1 MMSGKTGLLLKAAV
15 SIALLAV
22 LVSRVPLA
30 GLAATLARADP
41 LLLTLAAAAAFG
53 GWAVN
58 TLKWWQ
64 LLAALHPGGRYSDLL
79 ALNFIGMFY
88 SLVLPGQIS
97 GEVVKGLRLSRHG
110 VPGGAVATSILV
122 DRLTGL
128 AALALLGLSGLA
140 LGPELPATALAAWL
154 AVAVLAMAVLPLV
167 AARGGVNLPFAGTGG
182 WRGRL
187 AGALGAVNG
196 ALFTYRRR
204 PWLLVGALAL
214 SLVFQGIVSVSNY
227 LAARALGIDIALP
240 ALVWI
245 VAAVSLINLLPVS
258 LGGLG
263 VREGAYV
270 LLLSQNGVP
279 VSSGLALALVVFG
292 IILLQGL
299 AGGALEAGVSRPA
312 PVAGQRPPLG

>member
-1 MMSGKTGLLLKAAV
+1 MTSGKTGLLLKAAV

-22 LVSRVPLA
+22 LASRVPLA
-30 GLAATLARADP
+30 DLAATLARADP
-41 LLLTLAAAAAFG
+41 LLLAGAVAAAFG

-58 TLKWWQ
+58 SLKWWQ
-64 LLAALHPGGRYSDLL
+64 LLAALHPGGHYADLL

-88 SLVLPGQIS
+88 GLVLPGQIS
-97 GEVVKGLRLSRHG
+97 GEVVKGLRLSRRG
-110 VPGGAVATSILV
+110 IPGSAVATSILV

-140 LGPELPATALAAWL
+140 LGPELPATASAAWL
-154 AVAVLAMAVLPLV
+154 AMLVLAMAALPLV
-167 AARGGVNLPFAGTGG
+167 AARGGIHLPFAGTVG
-182 WRGRL
+182 WRGKL
-187 AGALGAVNG
+187 AGALQAVNA
-196 ALFTYRRR
+196 ALFTYRAR
-204 PWLLVGALAL
+204 PGLLAGALAL
-214 SLVFQGIVSVSNY
+214 ALVFQGVVSVSNY

-240 ALVWI
+240 VLVWI

-258 LGGLG
+258 VGGLG

-292 IILLQGL
+292 IIVLQGL
-299 AGGALEAGVSRPA
+299 AGGALEAGIYRPA
-312 PVAGQRPPLG
+312 PIANHRPPVG